1 MQLYSKTESGE
12 FEPATEAEL
21 SAVFKEKSD
30 RIVSK
35 RIAEIREA
43 EVSKAIEE
51 AKPELEKTLRDELTA
66 KIKDE
71 VESEFKPQ
79 LEEVQ
84 RAKADLEVALRRKTV
99 AAEYGFKPEAE
110 EFLGNGS
117 EEDMRSNAEK
127 LKSNFG
133 APAPQPPE
141 KNSAEPKSSIMEKT
155 GLDIKI

>member
-1 MQLYSKTESGE
+1 MQLYSKNESGE
-12 FEPATEAEL
+12 FELATEAEL
-21 SAVFKEKSD
+21 NEAFKEKSD

-43 EVSKAIEE
+43 EVSKAIAE
-51 AKPELEKTLRDELTA
+51 AKPELEKTLREELTP
-66 KIKDE
+66 KLRE
-71 VESEFKPQ
+71 ELESEFKPQ
-79 LEEVQ
+79 IEEAQ
-84 RAKADLEVALRRKTV
+84 KAKAELECALRRKTV

-117 EEDMRSNAEK
+117 EEEMRATAEK
-127 LKSNFG
+127 LKNNFG